1 MKCAVIARY
10 RAEYPL
16 TLMCRVL
23 RIARSA
29 FYAWQRR
36 GPSARAQTD
45 AALRLRIAAHHERS
59 DRNYGSPR
67 IVRDLR
73 DEQCFVSRRRVARL
87 MRELGLDGRP
97 PPRFVVTTRAD
108 ATLPVAPNL
117 LARHF
122 AVDAP
127 NRVWAADV
135 TYCRTGEGWLYL
147 AVVLD
152 LCSRRVVG
160 WATSTLPDT
169 ALVRAAL
176 DRALAIRQPAAGLL
190 HHSDRG
196 STYASGDYRARLAAR
211 GILCSMSR
219 RGDCWDNAVVES
231 FFATL
236 KRECVRKHRWPTWA
250 SLLRALARYLDEWY
264 NRERR
269 HSSLGYVSPIVY
281 EQQLTQAA

>member
-1 MKCAVIARY
+1 MKCACIARH

-23 RIARSA
+23 GIARSA
-29 FYAWQRR
+29 YYAWQRR
-36 GPSARAQTD
+36 GVSARAQGD
-45 AALRLRIAAHHERS
+45 AALRVRITAHFERS
-59 DRNYGSPR
+59 GRNYGSPR

-73 DEQCFVSRRRVARL
+73 AEQCRVSRRRVARL
-87 MRELGLDGRP
+87 MGELGLDGTP
-97 PPRFVVTTRAD
+97 TPRFVVTTRAD

-117 LARHF
+117 LARAF

-135 TYCRTGEGWLYL
+135 TYCRTDEGWLYL

-160 WATSTLPDT
+160 WATSAVLDT

-176 DRALAIRQPAAGLL
+176 DRALAVRQPAPGLL

-196 STYASGDYRARLAAR
+196 STYASGDYRARLTAR
-211 GILCSMSR
+211 GLVCSMSR

-231 FFATL
+231 FFATV
-236 KRECVRKHRWPTWA
+236 KRECVRKHRWPTRA
-250 SLLRALARYLDEWY
+250 SLLRGLARYLDGWY

-269 HSSLGYVSPIVY
+269 HSSLDYVSPIAY
-281 EQQLTQAA
+281 EQQLRQAA

>member
-1 MKCAVIARY
+1 MKCAVIARH
-10 RAEYPL
+10 RTEYPL

-23 RIARSA
+23 GIARSA
-29 FYAWQRR
+29 FYAWQHR
-36 GPSARAQTD
+36 GPSARARED

-73 DEQCFVSRRRVARL
+73 AEQCFVSRRRVARL
-87 MRELGLDGRP
+87 MHDLGLDGP
-97 PPRFVVTTRAD
+97 PAPRFVVTTQAD
-108 ATLPVAPNL
+108 ATRPVAPNL
-117 LARHF
+117 LDRQF
-122 AVDAP
+122 TVDAP
-127 NRVWAADV
+127 NQVWAADV
-135 TYCRTGEGWLYL
+135 TYGRTGEGWLYL

-160 WATSTLPDT
+160 WATSALLDT

-176 DRALAIRQPAAGLL
+176 DRALAIRQPAPGLL

-196 STYASGDYRARLAAR
+196 RTYTSDDYQARLLDH
-211 GILCSMSR
+211 GLVCSMSR

-236 KRECVRKHRWPTWA
+236 KRECVRKHRWPTRA
-250 SLLRALARYLDEWY
+250 SLLRELARYIDGWY

-281 EQQLTQAA
+281 EQQLRQAA

>member
-1 MKCAVIARY
+1 VKCAVIAQH

-23 RIARSA
+23 GIARSA

-36 GPSARAQTD
+36 GLSPRAQED

-73 DEQCFVSRRRVARL
+73 DEQWLVSRRRVARL
-87 MRELGLDGRP
+87 MGELGLDGRP
-97 PPRFVVTTRAD
+97 PRRFVVTTQTD

-117 LARHF
+117 LDRHF

-160 WATSTLPDT
+160 WATSALLDT
-169 ALVRAAL
+169 PLVRTAL
-176 DRALAIRQPAAGLL
+176 DRALAIRQPASGLL

-196 STYASGDYRARLAAR
+196 STYASGDYQARLAAR
-211 GILCSMSR
+211 GLVCSMSR

-236 KRECVRKHRWPTWA
+236 KRECVRKHRWPTRA
-250 SLLRALARYLDEWY
+250 SLLRALARYVDGWY

-269 HSSLGYVSPIVY
+269 HSSLDYVSPMAY
-281 EQQLTQAA
+281 EQQLMRAA

>member
-1 MKCAVIARY
+1 
-10 RAEYPL
+10 
-16 TLMCRVL
+16 MCRVL
-23 RIARSA
+23 GIARSA

-36 GPSARAQTD
+36 GPSARGQAD
-45 AALRLRIAAHHERS
+45 ATLRLRIAAHFARS
-59 DRNYGSPR
+59 RRTYGSPR
-67 IVRDLR
+67 IVRALR
-73 DEQCFVSRRRVARL
+73 AEQCRTSRRRVARL
-87 MRELGLDGRP
+87 MGELGLDGTP
-97 PPRFVVTTRAD
+97 TPRFVVTTRAD
-108 ATLPVAPNL
+108 AQWPVAPNR
-117 LARHF
+117 LARAF

-135 TYCRTGEGWLYL
+135 TYCRTDEGWLYL

-160 WATSTLPDT
+160 WATSAVLDT

-176 DRALAIRQPAAGLL
+176 DRALALRQPAPGLL

-196 STYASGDYRARLAAR
+196 STYASGDYQARLAAR
-211 GILCSMSR
+211 GLVCSMSR

-236 KRECVRKHRWPTWA
+236 KRELVRTHHWPTQA
-250 SLLRALARYLDEWY
+250 SLVRALAQYLDGWY

-269 HSSLGYVSPIVY
+269 HSSLDYVSPIVY
-281 EQQLTQAA
+281 EQQLSQAA

>member
-1 MKCAVIARY
+1 MKCAAIARH

-23 RIARSA
+23 GIARSA
-29 FYAWQRR
+29 FYAWQHRA
-36 GPSARAQTD
+36 PSARAQED
-45 AALRLRIAAHHERS
+45 AALRLRITAHFERS
-59 DRNYGSPR
+59 GRNYGSPR

-73 DEQCFVSRRRVARL
+73 AEQCRVSRRRVARL
-87 MRELGLDGRP
+87 MGELGLDGTP
-97 PPRFVVTTRAD
+97 TPRFVVTTRAD

-122 AVDAP
+122 TVDRP

-135 TYCRTGEGWLYL
+135 TYCRTDEGWLYL

-160 WATSTLPDT
+160 WAASARLDT

-176 DRALAIRQPAAGLL
+176 DRALAGRHPGPGLL

-196 STYASGDYRARLAAR
+196 SAYASGDYRTRLADR
-211 GILCSMSR
+211 GIGCSMSR

-236 KRECVRKHRWPTWA
+236 KRECVRKQRWATRA
-250 SLLRALARYLDEWY
+250 SLLRALARYLDGWY

-269 HSSLGYVSPIVY
+269 HSSLDYVSPMVY
-281 EQQLTQAA
+281 EQQLMRAA